1 MNLPCTHPTVSGIIA
16 WISKG
21 TKKYREMLSG
31 QPMEWR
37 WAWGVALI
45 LYYFFFLFLLC
56 WVFLVVRGLLSVEV
70 RRPLIAAMSLVAEH
84 RLWGVGLPW
93 LKHVGSVVVVPKLS
107 SAGSIEVALQHV
119 GSSWTRDWTCPL
131 CDGKWILYHWA
142 TREALTGASL
152 ISLYSSSRF
161 ILVT

>member
-45 LYYFFFLFLLC
+45 LYYFFFSIFAVLGLLGCAGSALCWGAQASHCGDVSCRGAQALGCGASMVEACGLSGGGSQALERGLNRSCSAACGIFLDQGLNLSSLRWQVDSLPLSHQGSPYRYFLNQPLFL
-56 WVFLVVRGLLSVEV
+56 
-70 RRPLIAAMSLVAEH
+70 
-84 RLWGVGLPW
+84 
-93 LKHVGSVVVVPKLS
+93 
-107 SAGSIEVALQHV
+107 
-119 GSSWTRDWTCPL
+119 
-131 CDGKWILYHWA
+131 
-142 TREALTGASL
+142 
-152 ISLYSSSRF
+152 
-161 ILVT
+161 